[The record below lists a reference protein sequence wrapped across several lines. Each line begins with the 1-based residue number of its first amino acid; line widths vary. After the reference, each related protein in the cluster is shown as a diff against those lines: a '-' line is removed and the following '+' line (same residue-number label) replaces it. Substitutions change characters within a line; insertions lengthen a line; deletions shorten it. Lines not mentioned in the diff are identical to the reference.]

1 VKGNTQAWPEAGP
14 LEVVQ
19 LPEEAVVVVVEVVVV
34 EVVEAVVVEV
44 LTVVVEEVVV
54 EEVVVVEVVVV
65 VVELAEGQVEG
76 QKPYLSVTKLPPA
89 STSVEHQAAL
99 WSTVAHSLYTTPLY
113 LNGKTQA
120 LPVSGPEAVVQ
131 EGTVMASSVQ
141 PEVVETEQ
149 SPQLLVITLLLE
161 STPVAHQALG
171 ESV

>member
-1 VKGNTQAWPEAGP
+1 MKGNTQAWPEAGP

-65 VVELAEGQVEG
+65 VELAEGQVEG

-113 LNGKTQA
+113 LNRC
-120 LPVSGPEAVVQ
+120 
-131 EGTVMASSVQ
+131 
-141 PEVVETEQ
+141 
-149 SPQLLVITLLLE
+149 QLSHSLNFCE
-161 STPVAHQALG
+161 MRDQ
-171 ESV
+171 

>member
-19 LPEEAVVVVVEVVVV
+19 LPEEAVVVEVVVV

-54 EEVVVVEVVVV
+54 EEVVVVEVVV

-149 SPQLLVITLLLE
+149 SPQLFVITLLLE

>member
-120 LPVSGPEAVVQ
+120 LSVSGPEAVVQ

>member
-1 VKGNTQAWPEAGP
+1 MKGNTQAWPEAGP
-14 LEVVQ
+14 LEGVQ
-19 LPEEAVVVVVEVVVV
+19 LPEEAVVVVEVVVV

-54 EEVVVVEVVVV
+54 EDVVVVEVVVV

-113 LNGKTQA
+113 LNRCQ
-120 LPVSGPEAVVQ
+120 
-131 EGTVMASSVQ
+131 
-141 PEVVETEQ
+141 
-149 SPQLLVITLLLE
+149 LVIH
-161 STPVAHQALG
+161 SI
-171 ESV
+171 SVRFEISKQGGYLHPHYHIIK

>member
-1 VKGNTQAWPEAGP
+1 MKGNTQAWPEAGP

-54 EEVVVVEVVVV
+54 EEVVVV
-65 VVELAEGQVEG
+65 VELAEGQVEG

-113 LNGKTQA
+113 LNRCQ
-120 LPVSGPEAVVQ
+120 LYIHSI
-131 EGTVMASSVQ
+131 SVRFEISKQ
-141 PEVVETEQ
+141 GGHLHPHYHIIKY
-149 SPQLLVITLLLE
+149 SIFR
-161 STPVAHQALG
+161 H
-171 ESV
+171 

>member
-149 SPQLLVITLLLE
+149 SPQLFVITLLLE

>member
-1 VKGNTQAWPEAGP
+1 MKGNTQAWPEAGP

-19 LPEEAVVVVVEVVVV
+19 LPEEAVVVVEVVVV

-54 EEVVVVEVVVV
+54 EDVVVVEVVVV